1 MQVLRKITR
10 NGQLSIPKTFLS
22 HFHLQAGD
30 YVDIECGESAILIK
44 PVTIEEFSP
53 EDYEKLA
60 AKLAQVEDEKGLT
73 FPDSESAREHLKKM
87 MK

>member
-1 MQVLRKITR
+1 MLRKITK
-10 NGQLSIPKTFLS
+10 NGQLSIPKNFLN

-30 YVDIECGESAILIK
+30 YVDIECGESAIVIK
-44 PVTIEEFSP
+44 PVTIEEFSR

-60 AKLAQVEDEKGLT
+60 AKLAQIEEEKGRT

-87 MK
+87 LK